1 MTEFEYIEVTAIVA
15 QGLGSSILL
24 YFTVLFAYIVSAHFA
39 GKDLPRKMA
48 VGLSLVYSLFIIG
61 PLNSYRFSITYYYQ
75 IAEEHAEKFPNS
87 SLIQSLPDSTAADL
101 YVGLAPLLIGWVASL
116 YYMHSHIRK

>member
-1 MTEFEYIEVTAIVA
+1 MTEFEYIEATAIMA
-15 QGLGSSILL
+15 QLMVSAVLS

-48 VGLSLVYSLFIIG
+48 VGLSLVYSLFIIN
-61 PLNSYRFSITYYYQ
+61 PLGSYRFSFVYYFQ

-87 SLIQSLPDSTAADL
+87 SLIPSLPDLTAWTI

-116 YYMHSHIRK
+116 YYMHFHIRK